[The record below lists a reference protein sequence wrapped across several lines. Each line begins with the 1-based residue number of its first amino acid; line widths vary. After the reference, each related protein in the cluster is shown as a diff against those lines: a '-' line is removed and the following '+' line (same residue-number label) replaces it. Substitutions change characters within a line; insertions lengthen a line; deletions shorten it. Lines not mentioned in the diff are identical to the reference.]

1 MMDNIMRNE
10 SIMIKSNI
18 QKVSE
23 EEEVV
28 GRINITKLSNTTTMT
43 MKIKTKVLSHNT
55 KRKSKEVIN
64 PKTTQVTKIQLSKN
78 LIVDLQ
84 QWTTDLNKITEFET
98 IM

>member
-1 MMDNIMRNE
+1 MRNE

>member
-1 MMDNIMRNE
+1 MDNIMRNE

-78 LIVDLQ
+78 LIVDLE

>member
-1 MMDNIMRNE
+1 MDNIMRNE